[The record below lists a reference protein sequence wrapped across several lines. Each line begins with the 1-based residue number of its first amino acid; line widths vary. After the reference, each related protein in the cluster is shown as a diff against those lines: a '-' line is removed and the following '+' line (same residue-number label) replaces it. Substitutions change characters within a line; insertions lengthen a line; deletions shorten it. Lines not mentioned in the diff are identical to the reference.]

1 MFDAVIILL
10 KVLVFVLNK
19 LIKEKL
25 QTPSKWKKEAK
36 KKNGKKKM
44 QFWVEFV
51 FLIAKCSF

>member
-25 QTPSKWKKEAK
+25 QTPSK
-36 KKNGKKKM
+36 
-44 QFWVEFV
+44 
-51 FLIAKCSF
+51 